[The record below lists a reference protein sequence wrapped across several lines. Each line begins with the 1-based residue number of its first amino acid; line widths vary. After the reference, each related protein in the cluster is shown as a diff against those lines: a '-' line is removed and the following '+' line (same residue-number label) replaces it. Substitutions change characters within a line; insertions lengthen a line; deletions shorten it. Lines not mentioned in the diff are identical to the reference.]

1 MIAKSGDSLLSR
13 EALDVVQ
20 YELLRL
26 ATVVTPNA
34 AEAAVL
40 ADMPVITVADAR
52 RAAERIRELGSQA
65 VIVKGGHLGDHDAVD
80 VLVDERGYHELRGRR
95 IETRA
100 THGTGCT
107 FAAAIAANLALGCS
121 LRESADRAK
130 QYVTAALEHGLTI
143 GHGYGPL
150 NHLWFAGVRRPE
162 RIDW

>member
-1 MIAKSGDSLLSR
+1 
-13 EALDVVQ
+13 
-20 YELLRL
+20 
-26 ATVVTPNA
+26 VTPNA

-52 RAAERIRELGSQA
+52 RAAERIRELGPRA
-65 VIVKGGHLGDHDAVD
+65 VVVKGGHLGDHDAVD
-80 VLVDERGYHELRGRR
+80 VLVDERGYHELRGPRLK
-95 IETRA
+95 TQA

-130 QYVTAALEHGLTI
+130 QFVTAAMEHSQAI
-143 GHGYGPL
+143 GHGHGPL
-150 NHLWFAGVRRPE
+150 NHFWFGGLRRPE